1 MLRFKASFYL
11 YKSCSTKTRDLYP
24 GLLQFTCL
32 LSFSCLPRVV
42 TRSPA
47 ALTVPVVYSSRD
59 QVPSLP
65 CVIFISITCCCQ
77 PHPPGLSQANAYSA
91 HNIKTRIHRGI
102 TANHQRKLVYCN
114 RPRHIH
120 TILDYQTILS

>member
-47 ALTVPVVYSSRD
+47 ALTVSVVYSSHD
-59 QVPSLP
+59 QVPLLP
-65 CVIFISITCCCQ
+65 CVISISITCCCQ

-91 HNIKTRIHRGI
+91 RYTGGEWGGG
-102 TANHQRKLVYCN
+102 AWAGGWGVGGGG
-114 RPRHIH
+114 PGGWGWGWGAWE
-120 TILDYQTILS
+120 